1 MLGATGGYV
10 DKIDFKKRDR
20 ALYQPAVGRFV
31 TVDVPPLP
39 YVMVDGH
46 GDPNAAPA
54 YLQAVQ
60 WLYSVSYA
68 LKFALKAMSQ
78 DYVVPPLEAL
88 WTAENPSSFVARR
101 KDEWRWTVMIRTP
114 DGISPEQLEA
124 AIAKAAK
131 KLGEVPASLRHEILE
146 EGLCL
151 QTLHVGAYDDEGP
164 ILAHLHDEL
173 MPSLGY
179 AFAGPHHEIYLSDPR
194 RTDAARLKTVLRQPV
209 RPIGPD

>member
-1 MLGATGGYV
+1 M

-20 ALYQPAVGRFV
+20 ALYQPPVGRFV

-46 GDPNAAPA
+46 GDPNTAPA

-68 LKFALKAMSQ
+68 LKFALKAMGQ
-78 DYVVPPLEAL
+78 
-88 WTAENPSSFVARR
+88 
-101 KDEWRWTVMIRTP
+101 DEWRWTVMIRTP
-114 DGISPEQLEA
+114 NGISPEQWEA
-124 AIAKAAK
+124 AIANAAK

-164 ILAHLHDEL
+164 ILAHLHGEL
-173 MPSLGY
+173 MPALGY
-179 AFAGPHHEIYLSDPR
+179 TFAGPHHEIYLSDPR
-194 RTDAARLKTVLRQPV
+194 RTDAARLKTVLRQSV
-209 RPIGPD
+209 RNGLPAC

>member
-1 MLGATGGYV
+1 M

-20 ALYQPAVGRFV
+20 ALYQPPVGRFV

-46 GDPNAAPA
+46 GDPNTAPA

-68 LKFALKAMSQ
+68 LKFALKAMGQ

-88 WTAENPSSFVARR
+88 WSAGDPSSFVARR

-114 DGISPEQLEA
+114 NGISPEQWEA
-124 AIAKAAK
+124 AIANAAK

-164 ILAHLHDEL
+164 ILAHLHGEL
-173 MPSLGY
+173 MPALGY
-179 AFAGPHHEIYLSDPR
+179 TFAGPHHEIYLSDPR
-194 RTDAARLKTVLRQPV
+194 RTGAARLKTVLRQSV
-209 RPIGPD
+209 RNGLPAC

>member
-1 MLGATGGYV
+1 M

-20 ALYQPAVGRFV
+20 ALYQPPAGRFV

-39 YVMVDGH
+39 YLMIDGR
-46 GDPNAAPA
+46 GDPNTAPA

-60 WLYSVSYA
+60 WLYAVSYA
-68 LKFALKAMSQ
+68 LKFALKSEGQ

-88 WTAENPSSFVARR
+88 WTARDPSSFVARR

-124 AIAKAAK
+124 AIAKAGT
-131 KLGEVPASLRHEILE
+131 KLGEPPGSLRHDILE

-151 QTLHVGAYDDEGP
+151 QTLHIGAYDDEGP
-164 ILAHLHDEL
+164 ILAKLHDEL

-194 RTDAARLKTVLRQPV
+194 RTEDARLKTVLRQPV
-209 RPIGPD
+209 RAE

>member
-1 MLGATGGYV
+1 M

-20 ALYQPAVGRFV
+20 ALYQPPAGHFV
-31 TVDVPPLP
+31 PVQVPPLP
-39 YVMVDGH
+39 YLMADGR
-46 GDPNAAPA
+46 GDPNTAPA

-60 WLYSVSYA
+60 WLYAVSYA
-68 LKFALKAMSQ
+68 LKFALKADGQ

-88 WTAENPSSFVARR
+88 WTAEDPASFVARR
-101 KDEWRWTVMIRTP
+101 KDEWVWTVMIRTP
-114 DGISPEQLEA
+114 GGFSPEQLEA
-124 AIAKAAK
+124 ALGKARK
-131 KLGEVPASLRHEILE
+131 KLGEAPASLRHETLE

-173 MPSLGY
+173 MPALGY

-194 RTDAARLKTVLRQPV
+194 RTEAARLKTVLRQPV
-209 RPIGPD
+209 RLRSGKGSRP

>member
-1 MLGATGGYV
+1 M

-20 ALYQPAVGRFV
+20 ALYLPPAGRFV

-39 YVMVDGH
+39 YLMVDGH
-46 GDPNAAPA
+46 GDPNTAPA
-54 YLQAVQ
+54 YVQAVQ
-60 WLYSVSYA
+60 WLYAVSYA
-68 LKFALKAMSQ
+68 LKFALKSGGQ

-88 WTAENPSSFVARR
+88 WTAEDPSSFVARR

-114 DGISPEQLEA
+114 DGISPAQLEA

-131 KLGEVPASLRHEILE
+131 KLGDVPASFRHEILE
-146 EGLCL
+146 EDLCL

-164 ILAHLHDEL
+164 ALAHLHGEL
-173 MPSLGY
+173 MPALGY
-179 AFAGPHHEIYLSDPR
+179 TFAGPHHEIYLSDPR

-209 RPIGPD
+209 RALEPDKGSRS

>member
-1 MLGATGGYV
+1 M
-10 DKIDFKKRDR
+10 
-20 ALYQPAVGRFV
+20 GRFV
-31 TVDVPPLP
+31 TVDVAPLP

-46 GDPNAAPA
+46 GDPNTAPA

-68 LKFALKAMSQ
+68 LKFALKAMGQ

-88 WTAENPSSFVARR
+88 WTAEDPSSFVARR

-124 AIAKAAK
+124 AIANAAK
-131 KLGEVPASLRHEILE
+131 KLGEVPTSLRHEILE

-164 ILAHLHDEL
+164 ILAHLHGVL
-173 MPSLGY
+173 MPALDY
-179 AFAGPHHEIYLSDPR
+179 TFAGPHHEIYLSDPR
-194 RTDAARLKTVLRQPV
+194 RTDAARLKTVLRQSV
-209 RPIGPD
+209 RPIGTD